1 MQIAD
6 ELEQDM
12 VDFLLNIPM
21 FKGLSRK
28 KVLSFYWELERVKYK
43 QGQIVFQE
51 NKPIEHVYIVYKGQF

>member
-43 QGQIVFQE
+43 QGQIVF
-51 NKPIEHVYIVYKGQF
+51 